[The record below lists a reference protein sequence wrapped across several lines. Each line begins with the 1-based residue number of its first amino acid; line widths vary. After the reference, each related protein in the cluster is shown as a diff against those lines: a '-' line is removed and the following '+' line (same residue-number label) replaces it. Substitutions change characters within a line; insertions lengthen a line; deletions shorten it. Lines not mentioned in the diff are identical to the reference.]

1 MHYICECIECK
12 ATWASG
18 LDRTMYTHY
27 SVGARSQNQV
37 NPMQEQ
43 KTERIDIRTSFTAK
57 AVLQQAASSVNKT
70 VSEFL
75 LDTGLSAA
83 SEVLADRRVFALND
97 EQWDQFQ
104 EVLDADPKD
113 KPALKKLLSDR
124 SVFD

>member
-1 MHYICECIECK
+1 MHYICEGIECK
-12 ATWASG
+12 ATWTSG

-27 SVGARSQNQV
+27 SVGVRFQIQV

-43 KTERIDIRTSFTAK
+43 KTERIDIRTSFTAR

-97 EQWDQFQ
+97 EQWNQFQ
-104 EVLDADPKD
+104 EVLDTDPKD